1 MICCL
6 ILHCTKLSSSGVK
19 SKKLETM
26 VSTGMK
32 LKDNSGFKSGLSWG
46 LTPSR
51 QQEVKREK
59 N

>member
-6 ILHCTKLSSSGVK
+6 ILHWTKLSSSGVK

-32 LKDNSGFKSGLSWG
+32 LKDSSRFKSGLSWG

-51 QQEVKREK
+51 QREEK
-59 N
+59 K